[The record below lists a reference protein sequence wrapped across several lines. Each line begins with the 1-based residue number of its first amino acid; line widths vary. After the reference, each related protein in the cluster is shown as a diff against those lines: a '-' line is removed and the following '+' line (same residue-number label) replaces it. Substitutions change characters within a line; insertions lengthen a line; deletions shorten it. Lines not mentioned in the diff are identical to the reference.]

1 MCLFLF
7 LGDIKSYKYRL
18 WEVLLRIN
26 VQKVQI
32 YLAVYNA
39 GWVFTYFSFFIL
51 GYNSV
56 ASSKAY
62 SLINARDILKMFLRG
77 VLTLPLPRVY
87 DGDSLRKCS
96 QKAPSD
102 ISDRVLHTSLSSNE
116 LGKLIFLKDT
126 LKVLD
131 DFKNKQ
137 QEKKSGLF
145 FDM

>member
-1 MCLFLF
+1 MLVEFLPIF
-7 LGDIKSYKYRL
+7 VADA
-18 WEVLLRIN
+18 
-26 VQKVQI
+26 KV
-32 YLAVYNA
+32 
-39 GWVFTYFSFFIL
+39 IL

-77 VLTLPLPRVY
+77 VLTLPLPTVY

-116 LGKLIFLKDT
+116 LEKLIFLKDT
-126 LKVLD
+126 LKTSNKK
-131 DFKNKQ
+131 KNQDYFLICNSIYILKVYSIQ
-137 QEKKSGLF
+137 YTLS
-145 FDM
+145 

>member
-1 MCLFLF
+1 MLVEFLHIF
-7 LGDIKSYKYRL
+7 VADA
-18 WEVLLRIN
+18 
-26 VQKVQI
+26 KV
-32 YLAVYNA
+32 
-39 GWVFTYFSFFIL
+39 IL

-77 VLTLPLPRVY
+77 VLTLPLTTVY

-116 LGKLIFLKDT
+116 LEKLIFLKDT
-126 LKVLD
+126 LKTSNKK
-131 DFKNKQ
+131 KNQDYFLICNSIYILKVYSIQ
-137 QEKKSGLF
+137 YTLS
-145 FDM
+145 